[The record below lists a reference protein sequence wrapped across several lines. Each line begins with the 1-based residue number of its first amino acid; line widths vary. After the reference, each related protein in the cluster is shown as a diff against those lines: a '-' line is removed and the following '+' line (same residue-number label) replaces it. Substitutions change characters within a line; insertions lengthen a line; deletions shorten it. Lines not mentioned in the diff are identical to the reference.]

1 MRTKTEIAETERVKQ
16 RKRTRVER
24 SAGDVLVE
32 SGNEEQ
38 VADRHAV
45 ASGEEEKQHEEN
57 RMRDV
62 YIGKR
67 GTETASEEQPD
78 KLRKTVRFEQEAS
91 SAAASSDPTVALK
104 YPASGEKQDRPG
116 SVHVQ
121 TSGHVEDDVQISA
134 LDAFSETEGRKS
146 RYIGEVLEW
155 YQGQDA
161 GDLRRS
167 ELNK

>member
-1 MRTKTEIAETERVKQ
+1 M
-16 RKRTRVER
+16 
-24 SAGDVLVE
+24 LVE

-38 VADRHAV
+38 IADRHAV
-45 ASGEEEKQHEEN
+45 ASGEEEKQHEEK
-57 RMRDV
+57 RMRDIHV
-62 YIGKR
+62 GKR
-67 GTETASEEQPD
+67 GSETASEEQPD
-78 KLRKTVRFEQEAS
+78 KLRKTVRFEQETS
-91 SAAASSDPTVALK
+91 SAAASSDPTVALE
-104 YPASGEKQDRPG
+104 YPASGEKQDRLG
-116 SVHVQ
+116 SVLVQ

-134 LDAFSETEGRKS
+134 LDAFSEMDGRKS